1 MSDKDLIK
9 RLYKNYIRRYFK
21 KILLALFFSILI
33 AGSTAAIAWLL
44 DPAIKKIFVEKKI
57 TIFEC
62 INQILVHK
70 KPWDSFNETD
80 QKTFSPFIINRW
92 LSMDEEFI
100 EVVNYFQKYAIGTL
114 EPREVYKWY
123 SDFLQKGKRFNK
135 YIKGKKDKKY
145 DPELI
150 NMMCEYFQCSKAEV
164 KENLSLISKEEVN
177 QILEK
182 YGFDPKK
189 IKSICKRNF

>member
-1 MSDKDLIK
+1 M
-9 RLYKNYIRRYFK
+9 
-21 KILLALFFSILI
+21 
-33 AGSTAAIAWLL
+33 
-44 DPAIKKIFVEKKI
+44 
-57 TIFEC
+57 TIIDW
-62 INQILVHK
+62 INQVLVHK
-70 KPWDSFNETD
+70 KEWDSFSETN
-80 QKTFSPFIINRW
+80 QKTFNSFIINRW

-100 EVVNYFQKYAIGTL
+100 EVVNYFQKYSIGTL
-114 EPREVYKWY
+114 ESREVYKWY
-123 SDFLQKGKRFNK
+123 ADFLPKGKRFNR

-150 NMMCEYFQCSKAEV
+150 TIMCEYFQCSKTET

-182 YGFDPKK
+182 YGTDPKK